1 MKTPKR
7 TQKRKCRDPQ
17 SNALFQVY
25 FNTNIELLSKTIEAP
40 DGTATSLESVLMK
53 PPFTN
58 IVYAA
63 PATMTFWH
71 AARCAATHIQDWAQ
85 RYNLCLIPDPPSSDE
100 ETSGESEGSE
110 TEDSTDSAESS
121 DSDSSSNKKR
131 SSRSLVLRFW
141 LQRLTHND
149 ISIVPNPRKG
159 TLCEVQ
165 SIWKHKPEGTHY
177 QWRVHSQKR
186 VRCYSDEPPVPPS
199 NPDPNTRP
207 DEATG
212 TGADQ
217 AAVKVTDTR
226 SDDAYGSVE
235 ATGTGTDA
243 GSVEVA
249 GTGTHTAAGTGSD
262 DAGSVE
268 ATGTGTNPATGTGS
282 DDGTGTHS
290 ATGTGSDDTTGT
302 TTAAATGSDAATGTG
317 SDEGTRIASSAAS
330 VAMPVTSSIPVP
342 VAASDPVPVAPT
354 DPVPVA
360 PTDQVASFG
369 SDVTSTATTNILRL
383 LKSARV

>member
-25 FNTNIELLSKTIEAP
+25 FNTNIELLSKTIGSP
-40 DGTATSLESVLMK
+40 DGTATSLESVLVK

-63 PATMTFWH
+63 PATMTLWH

-85 RYNLCLIPDPPSSDE
+85 RYNLCLIPDPPSDAPSSNE
-100 ETSGESEGSE
+100 ETSGESESNE
-110 TEDSTDSAESS
+110 TDDSTDSADSS
-121 DSDSSSNKKR
+121 DSDSSSKKKR
-131 SSRSLVLRFW
+131 SSPSLVLCFW

-159 TLCEVQ
+159 TLCEVR
-165 SIWKHKPEGTHY
+165 SIWEYKPEGAHY

-199 NPDPNTRP
+199 NPNP

-212 TGADQ
+212 TGAGQ

-226 SDDAYGSVE
+226 SDDATGSVE
-235 ATGTGTDA
+235 ASGAGTHTATGTE
-243 GSVEVA
+243 SVEA
-249 GTGTHTAAGTGSD
+249 GGTGTHTATVTE
-262 DAGSVE
+262 SVE
-268 ATGTGTNPATGTGS
+268 AG
-282 DDGTGTHS
+282 GTGTHA
-290 ATGTGSDDTTGT
+290 ATA
-302 TTAAATGSDAATGTG
+302 TAAATGSDTATGTG
-317 SDEGTRIASSAAS
+317 SNEGTQIVSSAAS
-330 VAMPVTSSIPVP
+330 VAMPVTSSNPTNPVP
-342 VAASDPVPVAPT
+342 VMDSVA
-354 DPVPVA
+354 VA
-360 PTDQVASFG
+360 PTDQVVPTDQVASSSTKQVESFG